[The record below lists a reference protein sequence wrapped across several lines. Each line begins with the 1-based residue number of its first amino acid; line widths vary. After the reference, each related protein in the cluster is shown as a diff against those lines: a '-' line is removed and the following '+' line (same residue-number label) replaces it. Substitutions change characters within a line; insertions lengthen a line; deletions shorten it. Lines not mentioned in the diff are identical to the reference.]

1 VTDSVGRYSLT
12 FRPAAL
18 RALRKLDRQ
27 IAERIKAATEA
38 LQDDPRPPGSK
49 MLIGA
54 HGVWRIRIG
63 DYRVVYTIDD
73 QRRIVRVA
81 AAGHRRDVY
90 TR

>member
-1 VTDSVGRYSLT
+1 MTDPVGRYALT

-27 IAERIKAATEA
+27 TAERIKAATEA

-49 MLIGA
+49 MLTGA

-90 TR
+90 IR

>member
-1 VTDSVGRYSLT
+1 VTDPDGRYSLT

-27 IAERIKAATEA
+27 IAEPIKAATEA

-49 MLIGA
+49 MLTGA

-63 DYRVVYTIDD
+63 DYRVVYAIDD